1 MLVYKND
8 QLKSKAKIEVEK
20 WWVFFAFELYLSLLF

>member
-20 WWVFFAFELYLSLLF
+20 WRAFFDFELYLSLLF